1 MLETTQR
8 FIEEYI
14 DDIELNKWENIH
26 ITLQEKSEL
35 QVHIDFIKTMLEA
48 GLTNVAPGYSLEQLN
63 KDLDI
68 IDDMEFKDFS
78 EPIKERNNLYLYL
91 KNDQIGIA
99 ISNILKATR
108 YFDGY
113 DFINTADK
121 DVKHNLYIRLEGI
134 YDKVAT
140 HGYMYGKSAEC
151 WASVNLETRV
161 TNLVSDKGPMH
172 FDCNRDN
179 PTRELQFPVNSL
191 FESNIHRAIVQWLSW
206 YVFAE

>member
-1 MLETTQR
+1 MLQTTQR
-8 FIEEYI
+8 FIENNI
-14 DDIELNKWENIH
+14 DDIELNRWKELHNQLH
-26 ITLQEKSEL
+26 QVSEL
-35 QVHIDFIKTMLEA
+35 KVHIDFIKTMLEA
-48 GLTNVAPGYSLEQLN
+48 DLTSVAPGYSLDQLN

-68 IDDMEFKDFS
+68 IDKIEFKDFS

-99 ISNILKATR
+99 ISNILKATH
-108 YFDGY
+108 YFDRY

-121 DVKHNLYIRLEGI
+121 DVKHNLYIRLEDI
-134 YDKVAT
+134 YKKADT
-140 HGYMYGKSAEC
+140 QGYLYGKAEC
-151 WASVNLETRV
+151 QVSVNLQTRV
-161 TNLVSDKGPMH
+161 TELVSDKGPMH

-191 FESNIHRAIVQWLSW
+191 FESNIHRATVQWLSW

>member
-48 GLTNVAPGYSLEQLN
+48 GLTNVAPGYSLEQLHS
-63 KDLDI
+63 DLEI
-68 IDDMEFKDFS
+68 IDNIEFKDFS

-99 ISNILKATR
+99 IANILKATH
-108 YFDGY
+108 YFDRY
-113 DFINTADK
+113 DFINTTEK
-121 DVKHNLYIRLEGI
+121 DIKHNFYIRLEDI
-134 YDKVAT
+134 YNKANT
-140 HGYMYGKSAEC
+140 RGYVYGEAEC
-151 WASVNLETRV
+151 WVTVVLHTRV
-161 TNLVSDKGPMH
+161 TELSSDKGPLH
-172 FDCNRDN
+172 FACDRDN